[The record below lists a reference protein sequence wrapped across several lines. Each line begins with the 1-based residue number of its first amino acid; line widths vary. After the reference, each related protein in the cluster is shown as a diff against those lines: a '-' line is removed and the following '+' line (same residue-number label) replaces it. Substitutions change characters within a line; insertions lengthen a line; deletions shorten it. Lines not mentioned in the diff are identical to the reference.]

1 MLRVPVATIEGA
13 HKALVDI
20 LGHQGMLQAVGNNP
34 GLLKVS
40 GDKIQLTAAAVKG
53 LLGDSHGTNLL
64 KEKPRLLCA
73 GGPYT
78 EANFEILCGA
88 FDHDIVVKAPAT
100 TIEGA
105 LKALVDILGHQGM
118 LQAVGNHPGLLR
130 APGDKIHLTA
140 AAVKGLL
147 GDSHGTNLLKEKPR
161 LLRASGPHTEA
172 NFKSCAVHSI
182 TTLW

>member
-1 MLRVPVATIEGA
+1 
-13 HKALVDI
+13 
-20 LGHQGMLQAVGNNP
+20 
-34 GLLKVS
+34 
-40 GDKIQLTAAAVKG
+40 
-53 LLGDSHGTNLL
+53 
-64 KEKPRLLCA
+64 
-73 GGPYT
+73 
-78 EANFEILCGA
+78 
-88 FDHDIVVKAPAT
+88 VVKAAAT

-105 LKALVDILGHQGM
+105 LKALVGILGHQGM

-172 NFKSCAVHSI
+172 NFEILCGAFEHDIVVKAVRARPVLLYDRTIAKKAAATGVLVSGELREI
-182 TTLW
+182 VDGKL